1 MTYTE
6 FKKLKIDTSP
16 IGWEP
21 PSKDETAYFCT
32 PKGAKIIG
40 RAGVDGIH
48 YCTVRA
54 LGETIF
60 AVSPMNLP
68 GNYVHPIARNMED
81 LLRLLLACLDMNL
94 IEQAWAWDEEQL
106 TEQIEQVRNS
116 EYFDPTPLDAI
127 REKCGLEAM
136 ENPFEYL
143 YRLQKSYNDGGIP
156 YTKEYYEMME
166 EAASADAPWQPP
178 EWKVT
183 MDGDFVPER
192 GKGGHEIPLHKT
204 FAWGGETWHIPSAYL
219 CSGGVVVDFFAEVDL
234 EAFIAFRKKAETAF
248 QNGRPTEEAEEQFL
262 RMNPSSINF
271 HPTIIVNGV
280 ELKNKSGHGDAWYPQ
295 IYLDYFGDGET
306 EDVRAKYL
314 VEHYGF
320 DPDKIYII
328 RRCTFPSETKNS
340 EISSLALRM
349 VRSPETFSG
358 IHFTDPK
365 VGESFDFTHPVYKTK
380 HTLTVVEYEAEEM
393 DQSKFASD
401 EFIFPTHMTAMQYT
415 ITPDLPREEVSVRE
429 CGNGDSPRRKET
441 APKPGCDFCSA
452 IGIIRSADGPTAV
465 MVGTPQEAKVHS
477 ACSGLY
483 FEKQKS
489 VEWRMSFRVKMV
501 DDVEIEL
508 I

>member
-6 FKKLKIDTSP
+6 FKKLKINTSN
-16 IGWEP
+16 IGWKP
-21 PSKDETAYFCT
+21 PSKNDVAYFCT

-40 RAGVDGIH
+40 HAGVDGIH

-60 AVSPMNLP
+60 AVSHMNLP
-68 GNYVHPIARNMED
+68 GQYVHPIARNLTD

-106 TEQIEQVRNS
+106 TEQIESVRNS
-116 EYFDPTPLDAI
+116 EYFDPAPLDAI
-127 REKCGLEAM
+127 REKCGLEPM
-136 ENPFEYL
+136 EKPFEYL
-143 YRLQKSYNDGGIP
+143 YRLQQSFNYGGIP
-156 YTKEYYEMME
+156 STKEYYEMME
-166 EAASADAPWQPP
+166 EVASADAQWQPP

-183 MDGDFVPER
+183 MDGDFFPER
-192 GKGGHEIPLHKT
+192 GKGGREIPLNKT

-219 CSGGVVVDFFAEVDL
+219 CSGGVVVDFFAEVDPEKYL
-234 EAFIAFRKKAETAF
+234 AFRKEAETTF

-271 HPTIIVNGV
+271 RPAIMVNGL
-280 ELKNKSGHGDAWYPQ
+280 ELRNKSGHGDAWYPASCR
-295 IYLDYFGDGET
+295 DEDTE

-328 RRCTFPSETKNS
+328 RRCTFPSEAKIS
-340 EISSLALRM
+340 EITSLTLKM

-365 VGESFDFTHPVYKTK
+365 VGETFDFTHPVHGTE
-380 HTLTVVEYEAEEM
+380 HTLTVVEYEADEM

-415 ITPDLPREEVSVRE
+415 ITPDLPREEVSVRA

-465 MVGTPQEAKVHS
+465 MVGIPQEAKVHS

-483 FEKQKS
+483 FEKQES

-501 DDVEIEL
+501 EDLEATL
-508 I
+508 L

>member
-6 FKKLKIDTSP
+6 FKKLKINTTS

-21 PSKDETAYFCT
+21 AGKEEAYFCT

-68 GNYVHPIARNMED
+68 GNYVHPIARNFDD

-106 TEQIEQVRNS
+106 TEQIEEVRKS
-116 EYFDPTPLDAI
+116 EYFDPAPLDAI
-127 REKCGLEAM
+127 REKCGLAPM

-143 YRLQKSYNDGGIP
+143 YRLQKSYNYGGIP

-183 MDGDFVPER
+183 MDGDFFPER
-192 GKGGHEIPLHKT
+192 GKGGREIPLNKT
-204 FAWGGETWHIPSAYL
+204 FAWGDEIWHIPSAYL
-219 CSGGVVVDFFAEVDL
+219 CSGGVVVDFFAEIDP
-234 EAFIAFRKKAETAF
+234 EKFIAFRKEAETAF
-248 QNGRPTEEAEEQFL
+248 QNGRPTEEDEEQFL

-271 HPTIIVNGV
+271 HPTIVVNGI
-280 ELKNKSGHGDAWYPQ
+280 ELMNKRGHGDAWYPESCR
-295 IYLDYFGDGET
+295 DEGTE

-320 DPDKIYII
+320 DLSKIWII
-328 RRCTFPSETKNS
+328 RRCTFPSETKIS
-340 EISSLALRM
+340 DISSLTLTM
-349 VRSPETFSG
+349 VRSPETFSS
-358 IHFTDPK
+358 IHFKDPK
-365 VGESFDFTHPVYKTK
+365 VGDVFDFTHPVYGTE
-380 HTLTVVEYEAEEM
+380 HTLTVVEYKAEEM
-393 DQSKFASD
+393 DQSKFVSD
-401 EFIFPTHMTAMQYT
+401 EFMFPTHMTAMQYT
-415 ITPDLPREEVSVRE
+415 LTPDLPREEVSVRE
-429 CGNGDSPRRKET
+429 CGNGDSPRRRET

-452 IGIIRSADGPTAV
+452 IGIICSADGPTAV

-483 FEKQKS
+483 FEKQES

-501 DDVEIEL
+501 DDAEIRL

>member
-6 FKKLKIDTSP
+6 FKKLKINTSN

-21 PSKDETAYFCT
+21 AGKEEAYFCT

-68 GNYVHPIARNMED
+68 GNYVHPIARNFDD

-106 TEQIEQVRNS
+106 TEQIEEVRKS
-116 EYFDPTPLDAI
+116 EYFDPAPLDAI
-127 REKCGLEAM
+127 REKCGLAPM

-143 YRLQKSYNDGGIP
+143 YRLQKSYNYGGIP

-166 EAASADAPWQPP
+166 EAASADAPWQPL

-183 MDGDFVPER
+183 MDGDFFPER
-192 GKGGHEIPLHKT
+192 GKGGREIPLNKT
-204 FAWGGETWHIPSAYL
+204 FAWGDEIWHIPSAYL
-219 CSGGVVVDFFAEVDL
+219 CSGGVVVDFFAEIDP
-234 EAFIAFRKKAETAF
+234 EKFIAFRKEAETAF
-248 QNGRPTEEAEEQFL
+248 QNGRPTEEDEEQFL

-271 HPTIIVNGV
+271 HPTIVVNGI
-280 ELKNKSGHGDAWYPQ
+280 ELMNKRGHGDAWYPESCR
-295 IYLDYFGDGET
+295 DEGTE

-314 VEHYGF
+314 VEQYGF
-320 DPDKIYII
+320 DLSKIWII
-328 RRCTFPSETKNS
+328 RRCTFPSETKIS
-340 EISSLALRM
+340 DISSLTLKM

-358 IHFTDPK
+358 IHFKDPK
-365 VGESFDFTHPVYKTK
+365 VGDVFDFTHPVYGTE
-380 HTLTVVEYEAEEM
+380 HTLTVVEYKAEEM

-401 EFIFPTHMTAMQYT
+401 EFMFPTHMTAMQYT
-415 ITPDLPREEVSVRE
+415 LTPDLPREEVSVRE
-429 CGNGDSPRRKET
+429 CGNGDSPRRRET

-452 IGIIRSADGPTAV
+452 IGIICSADGPTAV

-483 FEKQKS
+483 FEKQES

-501 DDVEIEL
+501 DDAEIRL

>member
-6 FKKLKIDTSP
+6 FKKLKINTSN

-21 PSKDETAYFCT
+21 PSKNDVTYFCT

-60 AVSPMNLP
+60 AVNPMNLP
-68 GNYVHPIARNMED
+68 GNYVHPIARNLED

-106 TEQIEQVRNS
+106 TEQIVEVRNS
-116 EYFDPTPLDAI
+116 EYFDPAPLDEI
-127 REKCGLEAM
+127 REKCGLTPM

-143 YRLQKSYNDGGIP
+143 YRLQNSFNYGDIP
-156 YTKEYYEMME
+156 FTKEYYETVE
-166 EAASADAPWQPP
+166 DNYEWTPP
-178 EWKVT
+178 AWKVT
-183 MDGDFVPER
+183 IDGDFFPER
-192 GKGGHEIPLHKT
+192 GKGGREIPLHKSFT
-204 FAWGGETWHIPSAYL
+204 WGGETWHIPSAYL
-219 CSGGVVVDFFAEVDL
+219 CSGGVVVDFFAEVDP
-234 EAFIAFRKKAETAF
+234 EKFIAFRKEAETAF

-262 RMNPSSINF
+262 CMNPSSINF
-271 HPTIIVNGV
+271 HPTIVVNGI
-280 ELKNKSGHGDAWYPQ
+280 ELMNKRGHGDAWYPESCC
-295 IYLDYFGDGET
+295 DEGT
-306 EDVRAKYL
+306 EEYVRAKYL

-320 DPDKIYII
+320 DFDKIYII
-328 RRCTFPSETKNS
+328 RRCTFPSEAKIS
-340 EISSLALRM
+340 EISSLTLKMERN
-349 VRSPETFSG
+349 PETFSG

-365 VGESFDFTHPVYKTK
+365 VGDTFEFTHPVHGTG

-393 DQSKFASD
+393 EQSKFASD

-415 ITPDLPREEVSVRE
+415 ITPDLPREEVSVRA

-452 IGIIRSADGPTAV
+452 IGIVRSADGPMAV

-483 FEKQKS
+483 FEKQES
-489 VEWRMSFRVKMV
+489 VEWRMVFRVKI
-501 DDVEIEL
+501 VEDLKIRL

>member
-16 IGWEP
+16 IGWEA
-21 PSKDETAYFCT
+21 PSKDETHYFCT

-48 YCTVRA
+48 YCTIRS

-94 IEQAWAWDEEQL
+94 IEQAWMWDEEQL
-106 TEQIEQVRNS
+106 AEQIEQVRNS
-116 EYFDPTPLDAI
+116 EYFDHAPLDAI
-127 REKCGLEAM
+127 REKCGLEPM

-143 YRLQKSYNDGGIP
+143 YRLQQSFNYGDIP

-166 EAASADAPWQPP
+166 EVASADEAWQPP

-183 MDGDFVPER
+183 IDGDFFPER
-192 GKGGHEIPLHKT
+192 GKGGTEIPLNKT
-204 FAWGGETWHIPSAYL
+204 FSWGGETWHIPSAYL
-219 CSGGVVVDFFAEVDL
+219 CSGGVVVDFFAEV
-234 EAFIAFRKKAETAF
+234 EPEKFMAFRKEAEAAF
-248 QNGRPTEEAEEQFL
+248 SRGHYSVEDEEQFL

-271 HPTIIVNGV
+271 QPGIVVNGV
-280 ELKNKSGHGDAWYPQ
+280 ELRNKSGHGDAWYPEFCR
-295 IYLDYFGDGET
+295 DEGTEGDLH
-306 EDVRAKYL
+306 AKYI

-320 DPDKIYII
+320 DLTKIWII
-328 RRCTFPSETKNS
+328 SRCTFTSESKIEKINS
-340 EISSLALRM
+340 LTLKM
-349 VRSPETFSG
+349 VRSPENFSG

-365 VGESFDFTHPVYKTK
+365 VGDTFDFTHPVHGTK

-393 DQSKFASD
+393 DQSKFADS

-415 ITPDLPREEVSVRE
+415 ITPDLPRDEVSVRD
-429 CGNGDSPRRKET
+429 CSRGDSPRRK
-441 APKPGCDFCSA
+441 APDLNGGHMFASA
-452 IGIIRSADGPTAV
+452 IGVIRSADGPTSIL
-465 MVGTPQEAKVHS
+465 VGGKQETAVHS
-477 ACSGLY
+477 ASFGLY
-483 FEKQKS
+483 FEKQDS
-489 VEWRMSFRVKMV
+489 VEWRVGFRVKMV
-501 DDVEIEL
+501 EDVEVEL

>member
-6 FKKLKIDTSP
+6 FKKLKINTSN
-16 IGWEP
+16 IGWEL
-21 PSKDETAYFCT
+21 PSKNDVAYFCT

-106 TEQIEQVRNS
+106 TEQIEEVRKS
-116 EYFDPTPLDAI
+116 EYFDAAPLDAI
-127 REKCGLEAM
+127 RDKCGLEPM

-143 YRLQKSYNDGGIP
+143 YQLQNSFNYGDIP
-156 YTKEYYEMME
+156 FTKEYYETVKDNYE
-166 EAASADAPWQPP
+166 WTPP

-183 MDGDFVPER
+183 MDGDFFQER
-192 GKGGHEIPLHKT
+192 GKGGREISLNKS
-204 FAWGGETWHIPSAYL
+204 FAWGGETWHIPAAYL
-219 CSGGVVVDFFAEVDL
+219 CSGGVVVDFFAEVDA
-234 EAFIAFRKKAETAF
+234 EKFIAFRKEAETAF
-248 QNGRPTEEAEEQFL
+248 RNGRPTEEDEEQLL

-271 HPTIIVNGV
+271 RPTIVVNGV
-280 ELKNKSGHGDAWYPQ
+280 ELRNKSGHGDAWYPQ

-306 EDVRAKYL
+306 EDVRAKAI

-328 RRCTFPSETKNS
+328 RRCTFPSETKIS
-340 EISSLALRM
+340 EITSLSLKM
-349 VRSPETFSG
+349 VRSPEIFSG

-365 VGESFDFTHPVYKTK
+365 VGETIDFTHPVHGTE

-415 ITPDLPREEVSVRE
+415 ITPDLPREEISVRD
-429 CGNGDSPRRKET
+429 CANGDSPRRKESVQ
-441 APKPGCDFCSA
+441 KPGCVFCSA
-452 IGIIRSADGPTAV
+452 IGVIRSADGPTAV
-465 MVGTPQEAKVHS
+465 AVGVRQEVSVHS
-477 ACSGLY
+477 ACSSLY
-483 FEKQKS
+483 FEKQDS
-489 VEWRMSFRVKMV
+489 VEWRVGFRVKT
-501 DDVEIEL
+501 VEDLDIVL

>member
-6 FKKLKIDTSP
+6 FKKLKINTSN
-16 IGWEP
+16 IGWEL
-21 PSKDETAYFCT
+21 PSKNDVAYFCT

-106 TEQIEQVRNS
+106 TEQIEEVRKS
-116 EYFDPTPLDAI
+116 EYFDAAPLDAI
-127 REKCGLEAM
+127 RDKCGLEPM

-143 YRLQKSYNDGGIP
+143 YQLQNSFNYGDIP
-156 YTKEYYEMME
+156 FTKEYYETVE
-166 EAASADAPWQPP
+166 DNYEWTPP

-183 MDGDFVPER
+183 MDGDFFQER
-192 GKGGHEIPLHKT
+192 GKGGREISLNKS
-204 FAWGGETWHIPSAYL
+204 FAWGGETWHIPAAYL
-219 CSGGVVVDFFAEVDL
+219 CSGGVVVDFFAEVDA
-234 EAFIAFRKKAETAF
+234 EKFIAFRKEAETAF
-248 QNGRPTEEAEEQFL
+248 RNGRPTEEDEEQLL

-271 HPTIIVNGV
+271 RPTIVVNGV
-280 ELKNKSGHGDAWYPQ
+280 ELRNKSGHGDAWYPQ

-306 EDVRAKYL
+306 EDVRAKAI

-328 RRCTFPSETKNS
+328 RRCTFPSETKIS
-340 EISSLALRM
+340 EITSLSLKM
-349 VRSPETFSG
+349 VRSPEIFSG

-365 VGESFDFTHPVYKTK
+365 VGETIDFTHPVHGTE

-415 ITPDLPREEVSVRE
+415 ITPDLPREEISVRD
-429 CGNGDSPRRKET
+429 CANGDSPRRKESVQ
-441 APKPGCDFCSA
+441 KPGCVFCSA
-452 IGIIRSADGPTAV
+452 IGVIRSADGPTAV
-465 MVGTPQEAKVHS
+465 AVGVRQEVSVHS
-477 ACSGLY
+477 ACSSLY
-483 FEKQKS
+483 FEKQDS
-489 VEWRMSFRVKMV
+489 VEWRVGFRVKT
-501 DDVEIEL
+501 VEDLDIVL

>member
-1 MTYTE
+1 MRKMMNYTE
-6 FKKLKIDTSP
+6 FKKLKINTST

-60 AVSPMNLP
+60 AVSPMNMP
-68 GNYVHPIARNMED
+68 GNYVHPIARNLTD

-106 TEQIEQVRNS
+106 TEQIESVQNS
-116 EYFDPTPLDAI
+116 EYFDPAPLDAI
-127 REKCGLEAM
+127 REKCELAPM

-143 YRLQKSYNDGGIP
+143 YRLQKSYNYGGIP

-166 EAASADAPWQPP
+166 EVASADAPWQPP

-183 MDGDFVPER
+183 MDGSFFPER
-192 GKGGHEIPLHKT
+192 GKGGREIPLNKS

-219 CSGGVVVDFFAEVDL
+219 CSGGVVVDFFAKIDPEK
-234 EAFIAFRKKAETAF
+234 FIAFRKEAETAF

-271 HPTIIVNGV
+271 HPTIIVNSV

-314 VEHYGF
+314 VEHYSF

-328 RRCTFPSETKNS
+328 RRCTFPSEAKIS
-340 EISSLALRM
+340 EITSLSLKM

-365 VGESFDFTHPVYKTK
+365 VGESFAFTHPV
-380 HTLTVVEYEAEEM
+380 H
-393 DQSKFASD
+393 
-401 EFIFPTHMTAMQYT
+401 
-415 ITPDLPREEVSVRE
+415 
-429 CGNGDSPRRKET
+429 
-441 APKPGCDFCSA
+441 
-452 IGIIRSADGPTAV
+452 
-465 MVGTPQEAKVHS
+465 GT
-477 ACSGLY
+477 
-483 FEKQKS
+483 
-489 VEWRMSFRVKMV
+489 
-501 DDVEIEL
+501 
-508 I
+508 